1 MNWTPRR
8 ERLRTL
14 LAGTRCM
21 HPGSVFDPIS
31 ARIAEDLGYEI
42 GMFAGSIASLAVPGA
57 PDLIVLTL
65 TEFAEQAYRI
75 CRAGNLPLLVD
86 ADHGYGNALNAK
98 RTVEELETAGV
109 AALTIEDTVLP
120 RPFGD
125 TGAPRLISTEE
136 AVGKL
141 GAALAGRQDPSLV
154 IVGRT
159 GALPVNGVDDAI
171 ARCRAYEAA
180 GVDALFVLGVKTRA
194 QLDSIAAAVQLP
206 LILGGAGPEI
216 MDLDY
221 LGARGVRLCLQGHQP
236 FLAAVNAV
244 HDTLLALRAG
254 TPPGKLAGLPSGE
267 LMKRVTREADYA
279 RWTKDYL
286 GG

>member
-1 MNWTPRR
+1 MNWTSRR
-8 ERLRTL
+8 ERFRAL
-14 LAGTRCM
+14 LAGPRCV

-31 ARIAEDLGYEI
+31 ARIAEDLGFEV
-42 GMFAGSIASLAVPGA
+42 GMFAGSVASLAVLGA

-109 AALTIEDTVLP
+109 SALTIEDTVLP
-120 RPFGD
+120 RPFGAAS
-125 TGAPRLISTEE
+125 TPRLISTEE

-141 GAALAGRQDPSLV
+141 RAAFAGRQDPNLV

-159 GALPVNGVDDAI
+159 GAVAVNGVEDAI
-171 ARCRAYEAA
+171 VRCRAYEAA
-180 GVDALFVLGVKTRA
+180 GVDALFVLGIKTRA
-194 QLDSIAAAVQLP
+194 QLEPVAAAVKVP
-206 LILGGAGPEI
+206 LILGGAGPEV

-221 LGARGVRLCLQGHQP
+221 LARQGVRICLQGHQP

-244 HDTLLALRAG
+244 QETLRALRAG
-254 TPPGKLAGLPSGE
+254 TPPGKLAGLPSDE

-279 RWTKDYL
+279 RWTKDFL

>member
-1 MNWTPRR
+1 MNWTSRR
-8 ERLRTL
+8 ERFRAL
-14 LAGTRCM
+14 LAGPRCV

-31 ARIAEDLGYEI
+31 ARIAEDLGFEV
-42 GMFAGSIASLAVPGA
+42 GMFAGSVASLAVLGA

-109 AALTIEDTVLP
+109 SALTIEDTVLP
-120 RPFGD
+120 RPFGAAS
-125 TGAPRLISTEE
+125 TPRLISTEE

-141 GAALAGRQDPSLV
+141 RAAFAGRQDPNLV

-159 GALPVNGVDDAI
+159 GAVAINGVEDAI

-180 GVDALFVLGVKTRA
+180 GVDALFVLGIKTRA
-194 QLDSIAAAVQLP
+194 QLEPVAAAVKVP
-206 LILGGAGPEI
+206 LILGGAGPEV

-221 LGARGVRLCLQGHQP
+221 LARQGVRICLQGHQP

-244 HDTLLALRAG
+244 QETLRALRAG
-254 TPPGKLAGLPSGE
+254 TPPGKLAGLPSDE

-279 RWTKDYL
+279 RWTKDFL